1 MMSGPLPDW
10 IAEVTRAWMS
20 LALIVSKRILIPSAF
35 SPSGTIFSRRTLSE
49 VGTKSDQRTQWML
62 VAWA

>member
-10 IAEVTRAWMS
+10 IDEVTRAWMS
-20 LALIVSKRILIPSAF
+20 LALIVSKRILMPSAY
-35 SPSGTIFSRRTLSE
+35 SPAGRIFSRKSLSE
-49 VGTKSDQRTQWML
+49 AGTKSDQRTQWML